1 MQYLLLI
8 YGNEAGMQA
17 ASKADVEQMIAAY
30 GAYTQ
35 AMKKAGVMVAAA
47 IVCKPSTAATTVRI
61 ADGKTKVLDGPYAET
76 KEQLGGYYLIDVPD
90 LDAALSW
97 AARCPGASHGVD
109 RSAPDL
115 ADVASMSLRDGE
127 RGRAGDCRGGGA
139 PQLRQAGRLS
149 RGAHARR
156 RGGRGR
162 AVRGLRRRPRR
173 LADERHSRQSRKAG
187 C

>member
-1 MQYLLLI
+1 MMPGRQVKETTMQYLLLI

-35 AMKKAGVMVAAA
+35 AMKTAGVMVAADRL
-47 IVCKPSTAATTVRI
+47 KPSTAASTVRI

-97 AARCPGASHGVD
+97 AARCPGANYGVI
-109 RSAPDL
+109 
-115 ADVASMSLRDGE
+115 E
-127 RGRAGDCRGGGA
+127 
-139 PQLRQAGRLS
+139 
-149 RGAHARR
+149 
-156 RGGRGR
+156 
-162 AVRGLRRRPRR
+162 VRPVW
-173 LADERHSRQSRKAG
+173 AM
-187 C
+187 